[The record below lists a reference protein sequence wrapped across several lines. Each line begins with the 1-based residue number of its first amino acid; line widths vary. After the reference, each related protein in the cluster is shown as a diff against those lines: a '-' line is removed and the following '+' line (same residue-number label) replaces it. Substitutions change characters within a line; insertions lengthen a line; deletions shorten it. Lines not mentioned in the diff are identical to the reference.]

1 MTRQAELFELPV
13 QVPPARPSGHTG
25 DLASE
30 LAAFREFGES
40 TRTMEARSAT
50 FDGKP
55 LSVPTFVNEF
65 WTARQRQAHSLHEI
79 SYRACFKPQLPRFFI
94 ERLTKPGERVYDPF
108 MGRGTTPLEAALL
121 GRIPLGCDV
130 NPLSITLTRPRL
142 RPPLLEE
149 VASRLRDINFAD
161 AGEQPDDLL
170 AFYHPSTLRQISA
183 LRKYLHSRRDSG
195 ALDAVD

>member
-40 TRTMEARSAT
+40 TRTMETRSAT

-94 ERLTKPGERVYDPF
+94 ERLTSPGERVYDPF
-108 MGRGTTPLEAALL
+108 MGRGTTVLESALL
-121 GRIPLGCDV
+121 GRVPVGCDV
-130 NPLSITLTRPRL
+130 NPLSVVLTRPRL
-142 RPPLLEE
+142 APPFLDEIAE
-149 VASRLRDINFAD
+149 RLSKIDFAD
-161 AGEQPDDLL
+161 HEEAPDDLL
-170 AFYHPSTLRQISA
+170 VFFH
-183 LRKYLHSRRDSG
+183 
-195 ALDAVD
+195 